1 MCARFRKAVF
11 HICIVGRLER
21 VCHVDENEKV
31 AVTAGPK
38 MDRDT

>member
-1 MCARFRKAVF
+1 MHTLKEAVF

-21 VCHVDENEKV
+21 VCHVDKSEKV

-38 MDRDT
+38 MGRDT